1 MSINRVKSLLER
13 LNDHCAETL
22 DAAAGFASSRTHYE
36 VSIEHLLIKLLE
48 DGGGDLARIF
58 RAFNVDSDALW
69 QGMLQHLSRNRSGNA
84 GKPSFSP
91 FMLQWFEQAWIN
103 ASLYYG
109 HDHIRSGVLFD
120 ALLEMTD
127 RLPGGH
133 FSQLDGI
140 SQESLR
146 KEFKTITEGSIEGV
160 SAVKSKV
167 ANESATRTG
176 KGVSETPD
184 GGALSQFTIDVT
196 ARARAGEID
205 PVFGRDNEIRQMVDI
220 LSRRRKNNPILVGE
234 PGVGKTAL
242 VEGLALR
249 MVEGKVPEELLNV
262 RLNILD
268 LGLLQAGA
276 GVKGEFEKRLKQV
289 IDEVKSSP
297 VPIILFIDEAHTLIG
312 AGGDAGGSDAANLL
326 KPALARGELRT
337 IAATTWSEYKKYFE
351 RDAALAR
358 RFQLVK
364 VEEPDVATAITMLS
378 GLKDF
383 YQNHHRVLITDE
395 AIKAAVELSSR
406 YITGRQLPD
415 KAIDLLDT
423 AAARVRMGQATPPAK
438 VEIAEAELAHIER
451 RLSHLSEEHEQ
462 GIDTPAGLIEELNAE
477 MARLQ
482 SDLVEARLQWQIELA
497 LVMKLQEQRP
507 AFNTDKSDKET
518 KRQDVTP
525 EMRSNL
531 AAARS
536 ELKANQGKSPY
547 VFSEV
552 DAAVVASVV
561 SDWTGVPVGSMVS
574 DLAIALLEFDE
585 KLISRVV
592 GQDQGVAK
600 IGKTLRARAA
610 GLTRSDAPL
619 GVFLLAGP
627 SGVGKTETARAIAE
641 YIFGGERF
649 LISINMS
656 EYQEAHTVSQL
667 KGSPPGYVGYG
678 EGGVLTEAVRQRPY
692 SVVLLDEIEKAH
704 PDVAVMFFQVFDRG
718 IMRDGEGREIDFTN
732 TVIIMTSNLGSDHIM
747 ELWQKHMA
755 VPSDE
760 VTTPDQAEG
769 TPATEKKAVK
779 DKAVS
784 AAEQEVLNAI
794 TSATLPAELSIDK
807 VEVDIQPELL
817 QFFPQAL
824 LARMQVIPFL
834 PLDRQALKQ
843 IVSLKLDKVA
853 QRLKET
859 HKMQMRCQPEV
870 IEHLAELC
878 QRPELGARHVDA
890 LIDRQLLP
898 NVARTLLG
906 FMVEDNVPDIL
917 SLVMDENKQIACDF
931 LDLEEGAEP
940 AIVQAGQMV
949 ANV

>member
-1 MSINRVKSLLER
+1 MSVKKIKALLDR

-22 DAAAGFASSRTHYE
+22 DAAAGFASGRTHYE
-36 VSIEHLLIKLLE
+36 VSIEHMLIKFLE
-48 DGGGDLARIF
+48 DGSGDLARIF
-58 RAFNVDSDALW
+58 RAFNIDADALW
-69 QGMLQHLSRNRSGNA
+69 QGMLQHLAKNRSGNS

-103 ASLYYG
+103 TSLHYG
-109 HDHIRSGVLFD
+109 YDRIRSGVLFD

-133 FSQLDGI
+133 FAQLDGI
-140 SQESLR
+140 SQETLR
-146 KEFKTITEGSIEGV
+146 REFKAITEGSV
-160 SAVKSKV
+160 
-167 ANESATRTG
+167 ESIGAAMPAAPSVQTG
-176 KGVSETPD
+176 HPGASISPTPD
-184 GGALSQFTIDVT
+184 GGALGQFTIDVT

-262 RLNILD
+262 SLNILD

-289 IDEVKSSP
+289 IDEVKMSP

-358 RFQLVK
+358 RFQLIK

-378 GLKDF
+378 GLKNY
-383 YQNHHRVLITDE
+383 YQSHHKVLITDE

-423 AAARVRMGQATPPAK
+423 AAARVRMGQATPPAS

-451 RLSHLSEEHEQ
+451 RLTHLDEESRQ
-462 GIDTPAGLIEELNAE
+462 GLEPDESLLEELNAE

-507 AFNTDKSDKET
+507 DISEGSGE
-518 KRQDVTP
+518 VTP
-525 EMRSNL
+525 EMRSLL
-531 AAARS
+531 AAARH
-536 ELKANQGKSPY
+536 ELKSNQGKSPY
-547 VFSEV
+547 VYSEV
-552 DAAVVASVV
+552 DAGVVASVV

-574 DLAIALLEFDE
+574 DLAIALLEFDD
-585 KLISRVV
+585 KLIGRVV

-610 GLTRSDAPL
+610 GLTRTDSPL

-627 SGVGKTETARAIAE
+627 SGVGKTETARAVAE

-704 PDVAVMFFQVFDRG
+704 PDVAAMFYQVFDRG
-718 IMRDGEGREIDFTN
+718 FMRDGEGREIDFTN
-732 TVIIMTSNLGSDHIM
+732 TVIILTSNLGSDHIM
-747 ELWQKHMA
+747 DIWQNHHA
-755 VPSDE
+755 P
-760 VTTPDQAEG
+760 AEAEAAPAEE
-769 TPATEKKAVK
+769 TPAKAKKSG
-779 DKAVS
+779 KAKA
-784 AAEQEVLNAI
+784 AAEAEQAVQEAKAADAPQL
-794 TSATLPAELSIDK
+794 LSIDK
-807 VEVDIQPELL
+807 VEAEIQPELL
-817 QFFPQAL
+817 RFFPQAL
-824 LARMQVIPFL
+824 LARMQVIPYL
-834 PLDRQALKQ
+834 PLDKQALKQ
-843 IVSLKLDKVA
+843 IVMLKLDKVA
-853 QRLKET
+853 QRLQET

-906 FMVEDNVPDIL
+906 FMVEDNIPDIL
-917 SLVMDENKQIACDF
+917 SLVIDENRQIACDF
-931 LDLEEGAEP
+931 LDLAEEVKGGATAQTERN
-940 AIVQAGQMV
+940 AVGA
-949 ANV
+949 